1 MQKRIGELRERVDE
15 VDRELILALSE
26 RARIVQE
33 IMDLKA
39 EAGAPIYDP
48 KREEEILRRVV
59 DRNPGPIYDSSMR
72 DIFELILHRIR
83 DLEIQRGSFPG
94 KMDVSASVKTNVK
107 TTNGMIRPDTFRV
120 IAGPCTVESYE
131 QFVASAKAEAG
142 RLRLRPRRRLQAPH
156 LPYSF
161 QG

>member
-1 MQKRIGELRERVDE
+1 M
-15 VDRELILALSE
+15 SE

-48 KREEEILRRVV
+48 KREEEILRRW
-59 DRNPGPIYDSSMR
+59 PIVTRSDLRLSMR

-94 KMDVSASVKTNVK
+94 DV
-107 TTNGMIRPDTFRV
+107 TFR
-120 IAGPCTVESYE
+120 
-131 QFVASAKAEAG
+131 
-142 RLRLRPRRRLQAPH
+142 QA
-156 LPYSF
+156 
-161 QG
+161 